1 MTMLCQCF
9 SHAQD
14 MPFSGKSIRSRG
26 FDAAGCARTTAGS
39 YAGFVYEYNME
50 VQGMKRIPKGVFF
63 IVAIL
68 IVLFAVSA
76 FVGVR
81 YYEGDV
87 QKTAVK
93 GLSDIRWG
101 IDIRGGVE
109 ATFKPDAMKSEDG
122 SETNE
127 DVSNITDEQLDSAK
141 SIIETRMVS
150 QGITDYELFSDNN
163 SKRIIVRFP
172 WKENDEN
179 FDPVK
184 AVDDLA
190 ATAHLSFRNP
200 DGEEVMNGSA
210 VQSASARVS
219 NEGEYLVLLDLN
231 DEGKQIFS
239 DVTEKYLSKP
249 ISIYMDDTLLS
260 APTVQ
265 AHITD
270 GSAQIT
276 GNFTAEEAQKLANQ
290 INGGALPFTLTVA
303 SYSGISPTLGQNSLT
318 AMGYAGIIAFVL
330 IALFMIIRYRVPGL
344 VAVIALVGQMALS
357 VVAITRYF
365 GVFNSF
371 TMTLPGIAGLI
382 LSVGM
387 GVDANIITAERIKE
401 EFRSGKSLDSAVD
414 KGTKNS
420 LSAIIDGNMTVVIVS
435 IILLLV
441 FGPTNILSLIFGQ
454 STTGTIYAFGYTLL
468 MGTISNFI
476 MGVWLSRVML
486 KSIINVKCLRK
497 KWLFGGVGE

>member
-1 MTMLCQCF
+1 
-9 SHAQD
+9 
-14 MPFSGKSIRSRG
+14 
-26 FDAAGCARTTAGS
+26 
-39 YAGFVYEYNME
+39 
-50 VQGMKRIPKGVFF
+50 MKRIPKPVFF
-63 IVAIL
+63 IVAVLIL
-68 IVLFAVSA
+68 LFACSA
-76 FVGVR
+76 FIGVK

-87 QKTAVK
+87 QQTAVK

-109 ATFKPDAMKSEDG
+109 ATFKPDEIKNAAETENGTATADSENADDNAN
-122 SETNE
+122 TA
-127 DVSNITDEQLDSAK
+127 ITDEQIDSAK

-150 QGITDYELFSDNN
+150 QGITDYELFADYG

-172 WKENDEN
+172 WKEDETD
-179 FDPVK
+179 FDPVN
-184 AVDDLA
+184 AVDELA

-200 DGEEVMNGSA
+200 SGEEVMDGSA
-210 VQSASARVS
+210 VKSAAARV
-219 NEGEYLVLLDLN
+219 NQENGEYLVLLELN
-231 DEGKQIFS
+231 GDGKQKFADITQEFMGQ
-239 DVTEKYLSKP
+239 P

-276 GNFTAEEAQKLANQ
+276 GNFTAEEATKLANQ

-318 AMGYAGIIAFVL
+318 AMGYAAIIAFIL
-330 IALFMIIRYRVPGL
+330 IALFMIIRYRVPGFI
-344 VAVIALVGQMALS
+344 AVIALVGQMALS
-357 VVAITRYF
+357 IAAVTRYF

-387 GVDANIITAERIKE
+387 GVDANIITAERIRE
-401 EFRSGKSLDSAVD
+401 EFKSGKTLDSAIE

-441 FGPTNILSLIFGQ
+441 FGPSNILSVIFGQ

-468 MGTISNFI
+468 MGTVSNFI

-486 KSIINVKCLRK
+486 KSVVGIKCLRK
-497 KWLFGGVGE
+497 KWLFGGAGK

>member
-1 MTMLCQCF
+1 
-9 SHAQD
+9 
-14 MPFSGKSIRSRG
+14 
-26 FDAAGCARTTAGS
+26 
-39 YAGFVYEYNME
+39 
-50 VQGMKRIPKGVFF
+50 MKRIPKPVFF
-63 IVAIL
+63 IVAVLIL
-68 IVLFAVSA
+68 LFACSA
-76 FVGVR
+76 FIGVR

-93 GLSDIRWG
+93 GISDIRWG

-109 ATFKPDAMKSEDG
+109 ATFKPDTMKSEDG
-122 SETNE
+122 SESDDAE
-127 DVSNITDEQLDSAK
+127 EVGDITDEQLDSAK

-150 QGITDYELFSDNN
+150 QGITDYELYSDNN

-172 WKENDEN
+172 WKENDED

-184 AVDDLA
+184 AVDELA

-210 VQSASARVS
+210 VKSASARVS
-219 NEGEYLVLLDLN
+219 TESGKNEYMVLLELN
-231 DEGKQIFS
+231 EEGKQLFADI
-239 DVTEKYLSKP
+239 TEKYLKQA
-249 ISIYMDDTLLS
+249 ISIYMDETLLS

-290 INGGALPFTLTVA
+290 INGGALPFTLKVA

-318 AMGYAGIIAFVL
+318 AMGYAAIIAFII
-330 IALFMIIRYRVPGL
+330 IALFMIIRYRVPGFI
-344 VAVIALVGQMALS
+344 AVIALVGQMALS

-401 EFRSGKSLDSAVD
+401 EFRSGKSLASAID

-441 FGPTNILSLIFGQ
+441 FGPSNILSIIFGQ

-486 KSIINVKCLRK
+486 KSVINIKCLQK
-497 KWLFGGVGE
+497 KWLFGGVEK